1 MERHEKYVRM
11 TTAPVYG
18 LVGRMAVPTMI
29 TMLITA
35 FYNMADTFFVG
46 QLNNTSATGA
56 VGVVAGIMSII
67 QMCGFFFGQG
77 AGNYVSRLLG
87 QERTEEAQCIASIG
101 FFCSLLVGG
110 VISIVCLLFG
120 TPICYLLGSTGTIL
134 PYARSYLLYISLGAP
149 FMCASFMLNNLLR
162 FQGNAFYGMLG
173 MGVGGLLNI
182 ALDPFFI
189 FVLGMGIA
197 GAALATAISQSIGFI
212 ILLFC
217 CTRGDNLRMHWR
229 LFRPKGADFKVIAQG
244 GLPNLFR
251 QGLSSFST
259 ICLNFAAGGVGSD
272 AAIAAMSVATRIMQ
286 FSFYAVLGFGQGFQ
300 PVCGFNYGAGLYS
313 RVKKAFW
320 FCVRI
325 GVVLLLITSVV
336 ECIFA
341 RQLVGLFSEDEE
353 VLSIGA
359 TSLRLL
365 CIGFPPIA
373 WTTMSTMLMQTIGKV
388 FSASLLSASRQGLFF
403 IPAVLLL
410 PRVLPLLFGAQADLL
425 GVQIAQ
431 PLADVLTFV
440 VSIPLTIRVLRS
452 FGEDRPLSLE

>member
-1 MERHEKYVRM
+1 MEQHEKFVRM

-46 QLNNTSATGA
+46 LLDNTSATGA
-56 VGVVAGIMSII
+56 VGVVAGIMAVI

-87 QERTEEAQCIASIG
+87 QERTADAQRIASIG
-101 FFCSLLVGG
+101 FFSSLIAGSVIMLIGLV
-110 VISIVCLLFG
+110 FG
-120 TPICYLLGSTGTIL
+120 TPLCYLLGSTETIL

-173 MGVGGLLNI
+173 MGIGGLLNV
-182 ALDPFFI
+182 ALDPLFI
-189 FVLGMGIA
+189 FVLDMGVA
-197 GAALATAISQSIGFI
+197 GAALATAISQSIGFV

-217 CTRGDNLRMHWR
+217 CTRGDNLRIRWR
-229 LFRPKGADFKVIAQG
+229 LFRPNRADCKAIVQG

-259 ICLNFAAGGVGSD
+259 ICLNLAAGRVGGD
-272 AAIAAMSVATRIMQ
+272 AAIAAMSIATRIMQ

-300 PVCGFNYGAGLYS
+300 PVCGFNYGAGQYS

-320 FCVRI
+320 FCVKI
-325 GVVLLLITSVV
+325 GVVLLTVTSVL
-336 ECIFA
+336 ECVFA
-341 RQLVGLFSEDEE
+341 RQLVGIFSGDEQ
-353 VLSIGA
+353 VLSIGT

-365 CIGFPPIA
+365 CISFPPIA
-373 WTTMSTMLMQTIGKV
+373 WTTMSTMLMQTIGRV

-410 PRVLPLLFGAQADLL
+410 PLLFGESAALL
-425 GVQIAQ
+425 GVQMAQ

-440 VSIPLTIRVLRS
+440 ISVPLTLRVLHT
-452 FGEDRPLSLE
+452 FGEDQPLTL

>member
-1 MERHEKYVRM
+1 MERHEKFVYM

-18 LVGRMAVPTMI
+18 LVGRMAVPTMV

-46 QLNNTSATGA
+46 LLDNTSATGA
-56 VGVVAGIMSII
+56 VGVVMGVMAII

-87 QERTEEAQCIASIG
+87 QERTGEAERMASIG
-101 FFCSLLVGG
+101 FFSSLIVGG
-110 VISIVCLLFG
+110 VIMVVGLTLSEPL
-120 TPICYLLGSTGTIL
+120 CYLLGSTDTIL
-134 PYARSYLLYISLGAP
+134 PYARSYLLIISVGAP
-149 FMCASFMLNNLLR
+149 CMAASFVLNNLLR

-173 MGVGGLLNI
+173 MGIGGLLNV
-182 ALDPFFI
+182 ALDPVFI
-189 FVLGMGIA
+189 FGFHMGVS
-197 GAALATAISQSIGFI
+197 GAALATVVSQFIGFL

-217 CTRGDNLRMHWR
+217 CTRGDNLRIRLR
-229 LFRPKGADFKVIAQG
+229 LFHPRWSDYKIILQG

-259 ICLNFAAGGVGSD
+259 ICLNLAAGAVGQD
-272 AAIAAMSVATRIMQ
+272 PAIAAMSIATRVIQ

-320 FCVRI
+320 FCIKI
-325 GVVLLLITSVV
+325 GTVLLTAASVLEYV
-336 ECIFA
+336 FAWELVSIF
-341 RQLVGLFSEDEE
+341 STDEQ
-353 VLSIGA
+353 VLAIGE

-365 CIGFPPIA
+365 CISFPLIA

-388 FSASLLSASRQGLFF
+388 FSASLLSAARQGLFF

-410 PRVLPLLFGAQADLL
+410 PRLFGLLFGQDVALL

-431 PLADVLTFV
+431 PLSDVLTFV
-440 VSIPLTIRVLRS
+440 LAIPLTVQVLRS
-452 FGEDRPLSLE
+452 FGPDHIQK